1 MAAAQTPRAEWWFY
15 HIERGSLDAA
25 IAPLIE
31 KCLERKWRVVVAGH
45 EDTVE
50 RLDRALWTFRDDSF
64 VPHGRARA
72 DAERH
77 PVLLSTEAVPTN
89 GAKVAVLLDGSDADA
104 SLFERVMVVFDG
116 QDETARA
123 KARQQFKA
131 ATDAGAA
138 ARYFQQEKSGWAEKT
153 PAKKD

>member
-1 MAAAQTPRAEWWFY
+1 MAAAEWWFY

-72 DAERH
+72 DAEKTSRA
-77 PVLLSTEAVPTN
+77 AVDRSGSNQRGKGRRAAGWIGCRRITVRARDGGVRRPGRN
-89 GAKVAVLLDGSDADA
+89 SPRQGASAVQGSDGCW
-104 SLFERVMVVFDG
+104 R
-116 QDETARA
+116 
-123 KARQQFKA
+123 
-131 ATDAGAA
+131 AGALLPA
-138 ARYFQQEKSGWAEKT
+138 GQVRLGGKDTCGRRT
-153 PAKKD
+153 PSPQ